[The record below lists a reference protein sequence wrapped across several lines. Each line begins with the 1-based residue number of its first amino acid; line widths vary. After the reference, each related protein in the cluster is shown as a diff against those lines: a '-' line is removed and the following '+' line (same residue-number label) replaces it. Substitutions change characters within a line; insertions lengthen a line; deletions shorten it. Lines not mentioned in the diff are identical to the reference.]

1 VAETDPGGV
10 AEADVDAGNGVIKTI
25 CLGEYSPWGNRLK
38 QITFVEPYRESVLA
52 GARQGTVWEG

>member
-1 VAETDPGGV
+1 M
-10 AEADVDAGNGVIKTI
+10 DAGNGVIETI